1 MATLL
6 PQPCSPDLKLIT
18 FCTGFLHCGWV
29 WGQGLI
35 IHVIRFRYGFHLY
48 ILPREGHPW
57 SSHVFQP
64 SAVESSGRWLKLA
77 RSRGS
82 AWMAVWCKNFCVA
95 HGWPLK
101 NAGRPSRKCR
111 LNNVQDSQTKP
122 LTCFSLQSRRCYL
135 LFTLHSNMGATL

>member
-18 FCTGFLHCGWV
+18 FCTGILHCGWV
-29 WGQGLI
+29 GGQGLI
-35 IHVIRFRYGFHLY
+35 IHVIRFRYEFHLY
-48 ILPREGHPW
+48 ILSREGHPW
-57 SSHVFQP
+57 SSHVLQP

-82 AWMAVWCKNFCVA
+82 AWMAAWCKNFCVA

-101 NAGRPSRKCR
+101 KAGRPSRKCR

-135 LFTLHSNMGATL
+135 LFTLHSNMDANL